1 MCVCVFYGWNLYLHM
16 ASINLI
22 LMMDSINIYFSAFLI
37 YDLDLCYFCRFQ
49 VKKKRFFEN
58 FMTIILF
65 GAVGTLI
72 SCGIISLGTSS
83 NIIFLFFN
91 NINFFLLVVQRQEKV
106 YVKFLN
112 CILFLFD
119 STLMWWQW
127 FYLQINCLIC
137 IIMSFYVTIFGLLTF
152 DNNLVNNLFHVYA
165 YW

>member
-1 MCVCVFYGWNLYLHM
+1 M
-16 ASINLI
+16 ILI
-22 LMMDSINIYFSAFLI
+22 SVIFA
-37 YDLDLCYFCRFQ
+37 RFQ

-83 NIIFLFFN
+83 NIIFVFFN
-91 NINFFLLVVQRQEKV
+91 YINFFLLVVQRQEKV
-106 YVKFLN
+106 YVKFAKLHP
-112 CILFLFD
+112 FLLD
-119 STLMWWQW
+119 STLMCWEW

-137 IIMSFYVTIFGLLTF
+137 IVLSFYVTIFQFHTF

>member
-1 MCVCVFYGWNLYLHM
+1 MCVCVFYSWNLYLHM

-106 YVKFLN
+106 YVKFAKLHPFSVQQHSHVMAMVLSPN
-112 CILFLFD
+112 KLFD
-119 STLMWWQW
+119 MYYYVILCYCFWITYLWQ
-127 FYLQINCLIC
+127 
-137 IIMSFYVTIFGLLTF
+137 
-152 DNNLVNNLFHVYA
+152 
-165 YW
+165 

>member
-1 MCVCVFYGWNLYLHM
+1 M
-16 ASINLI
+16 ILI
-22 LMMDSINIYFSAFLI
+22 SVIFA
-37 YDLDLCYFCRFQ
+37 RFQ

-106 YVKFLN
+106 HVKFAKLHPFSVRQHSHVVAMVLSPN
-112 CILFLFD
+112 KLFD
-119 STLMWWQW
+119 
-127 FYLQINCLIC
+127 
-137 IIMSFYVTIFGLLTF
+137 MSFYVTIFGLLTF